1 MSIKDLFKGPRKI
14 PANKRQEFYGF
25 LSTLVRS
32 GGRLQD
38 SSEKVAGILE
48 AHANEVL
55 LGRSELK
62 NNAKLYR
69 HVERE
74 MKKGNPL
81 SVSLRGMVPDG
92 EIMMLVAGE
101 RGSLV
106 DGLEAAMIEAKSK
119 AEIKTAFV
127 KGLAY
132 PMGLLV
138 FLFLALNWIGS
149 NLLPTLAVLVPVEQW
164 TDSQQKLYW
173 ITTNV
178 PLWAPIFVAILVALG
193 LALVALNNYLVGR
206 PREMVQVVPPF
217 NIVRK
222 MTGANYLTTLSSL
235 MTAGE
240 TLKDGLR
247 RMRSNT
253 SSKYLQYYL
262 GVALARERS
271 GSGAGGPGAIIGSKL
286 FTPWIMVK
294 LRIYGEG
301 SIKDFADKMLDIA
314 EDARVEAIEA
324 ILGGAKLVNLLVL
337 LLLGSVIGYTAIT
350 MYSIVGT
357 LQGGSGPM

>member
-1 MSIKDLFKGPRKI
+1 MSIKDIFSGPRTI
-14 PANKRQEFYGF
+14 PAAKRQEFYGF
-25 LSTLVRS
+25 LTTLVRS

-38 SSEKVAGILE
+38 SSRKVAEILE
-48 AHANEVL
+48 KQAQQVL
-55 LGRSELK
+55 VGRFELK
-62 NNAKLYR
+62 SSARLYR

-101 RGSLV
+101 RGNLV
-106 DGLEAAMIEAKSK
+106 DGLVAAGIEAKAK
-119 AEIKTAFV
+119 AEIKTAFI

-132 PMGLLV
+132 PMGLLA
-138 FLFLALNWIGS
+138 FLFVALNWIGS
-149 NLLPTLAVLVPVEQW
+149 NLLPTLAVLVPVERW
-164 TDSQQKLYW
+164 SESQQELYW

-178 PLWAPIFVAILVALG
+178 PVWAPFFVGVLAVI
-193 LALVALNNYLVGR
+193 ALVVMAVNKSLVGA
-206 PREMVQVVPPF
+206 PREAIQVIPPF
-217 NIVRK
+217 NIIRK

-240 TLKDGLR
+240 TLKEALR
-247 RMRSNT
+247 RMQANT
-253 SSKYLQYYL
+253 QSKYLQHYL
-262 GVALARERS
+262 SEALGKERT
-271 GSGAGGPGAIIGSKL
+271 GGGAGGPGAIVGSKL

-301 SIKDFADKMLDIA
+301 SVKDFANKMLDIA
-314 EDARVEAIEA
+314 ADARNDAIA
-324 ILGGAKLVNLLVL
+324 SILGGAKLINLFVL

-357 LQGGSGPM
+357 LQGGGGGI

>member
-1 MSIKDLFKGPRKI
+1 MSIKDIFNGPRTI
-14 PANKRQEFYGF
+14 PAAKREEFYGF
-25 LSTLVRS
+25 LITLVRS

-48 AHANEVL
+48 KQAQQVL
-55 LGRSELK
+55 IGRSELK
-62 NNAKLYR
+62 GSAKLYR

-101 RGSLV
+101 RGSLT
-106 DGLEAAMIEAKSK
+106 DGLEAASIEAKAKS
-119 AEIKTAFV
+119 EMKTAFI

-132 PMGLLV
+132 PMGLLA
-138 FLFLALNWIGS
+138 FLFVALNWIGS
-149 NLLPTLAVLVPVEQW
+149 NLLPTLAVLVPVEEW
-164 TDSQQKLYW
+164 ADSQQKLYW
-173 ITTNV
+173 LTTNV
-178 PLWAPIFVAILVALG
+178 PFWAPIFVGMFAVIILGFMGINKTLLG
-193 LALVALNNYLVGR
+193 A
-206 PREMVQVVPPF
+206 PREAIQVIPPF
-217 NIVRK
+217 NIIRK

-240 TLKDGLR
+240 TLKDALR
-247 RMRSNT
+247 RMQANT
-253 SSKYLQYYL
+253 SSKYLQHYL
-262 GVALARERS
+262 TEALDKERT
-271 GSGAGGPGAIIGSKL
+271 GGGAGGPGAIIGSRL

-301 SIKDFADKMLDIA
+301 SVKDFSNKMLDIA
-314 EDARVEAIEA
+314 TDAREDAIDS
-324 ILGGAKLVNLLVL
+324 ILGGAKLINLLVL

-350 MYSIVGT
+350 MYAIVGS
-357 LQGGSGPM
+357 LQGGSGGI